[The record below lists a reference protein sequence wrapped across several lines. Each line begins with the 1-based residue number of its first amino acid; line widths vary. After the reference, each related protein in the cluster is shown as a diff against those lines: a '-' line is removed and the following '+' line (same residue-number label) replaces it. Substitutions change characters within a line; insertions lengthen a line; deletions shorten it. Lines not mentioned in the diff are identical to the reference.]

1 MTMDAK
7 EFIKNELALFV
18 KQFTKTKVS
27 YEYDGSTLV
36 HFVEVVPNEIFHHNN
51 EYINWEEDVYQRFN
65 ALFTDQTICFVS
77 DDDPVRVEFPE
88 VFFEGIDYAPY
99 TTGEVV
105 NTYSKVKVVIQSL
118 NYDMITSNIAVPK
131 MEIQFA

>member
-1 MTMDAK
+1 MDVK
-7 EFIKNELALFV
+7 EFIKNELSSLTR
-18 KQFTKTKVS
+18 QFTKVKAS
-27 YEYDGSTLV
+27 YEYDSSTLV
-36 HFVEVVPNEIFHHNN
+36 HFVEVVPNKIFHQNN
-51 EYINWEEDVYQRFN
+51 DYIKWEDGMYQRFIS
-65 ALFTDQTICFVS
+65 LVPDQTICFVS

-88 VFFEGIDYAPY
+88 MFFEGMDYAPY

-118 NYDMITSNIAVPK
+118 NYDKITSNIEVPK

>member
-1 MTMDAK
+1 MDAK
-7 EFIKNELALFV
+7 EFIKNELSLFI
-18 KQFTKTKVS
+18 KQFTKTKAS
-27 YEYDGSTLV
+27 YEYDSSTLV
-36 HFVEVVPNEIFHHNN
+36 HFVEVVPNEIFRHNSD
-51 EYINWEEDVYQRFN
+51 YINWEEDMYQRFISS
-65 ALFTDQTICFVS
+65 FPDQTICFVS

-88 VFFEGIDYAPY
+88 EFFEGIDYAPY

>member
-1 MTMDAK
+1 MDAK
-7 EFIKNELALFV
+7 EFIKNELSLFI
-18 KQFTKTKVS
+18 KQFTKTKAS
-27 YEYDGSTLV
+27 YEYDSSTLV
-36 HFVEVVPNEIFHHNN
+36 HFVEVVPKEIFRHNCG
-51 EYINWEEDVYQRFN
+51 YINWEEDMYQRFISS
-65 ALFTDQTICFVS
+65 FPDQTICFVS

-118 NYDMITSNIAVPK
+118 NYDKITSNIAAPK

>member
-1 MTMDAK
+1 MDAK
-7 EFIKNELALFV
+7 EFIKNELSLFI
-18 KQFTKTKVS
+18 KQFTKTKAS
-27 YEYDGSTLV
+27 YEYDSSTLV
-36 HFVEVVPNEIFHHNN
+36 HFVEVVPNEIFRQNSD
-51 EYINWEEDVYQRFN
+51 YINWEEDMYQRFISS
-65 ALFTDQTICFVS
+65 FPDQTICFVS

-88 VFFEGIDYAPY
+88 EFFEGIDYAPY

>member
-1 MTMDAK
+1 MDAK
-7 EFIKNELALFV
+7 EFIKNELSLFI
-18 KQFTKTKVS
+18 KQFTKTKAS
-27 YEYDGSTLV
+27 YEYDSSTLV

-51 EYINWEEDVYQRFN
+51 EYIKWEEDVYQRFISS
-65 ALFTDQTICFVS
+65 FPDQTICFVS

-88 VFFEGIDYAPY
+88 EFFEGIDYAPY

-118 NYDMITSNIAVPK
+118 NYDKITSNIAAPK